1 MSKGKK
7 QSPKK
12 AAAFSLTK
20 EMPTK
25 NNLKNSVAESLKD
38 LVVGAVGGGLAGAA
52 IGKPS
57 LIIGLG
63 TSLIGHY
70 MGSPLATNFGLGMM
84 ASGGY
89 QIGSGAVSGTAT
101 PEGLEGAKERVKD
114 FGANLKQRFYLDKIL
129 PPKAAAAKE
138 ESTNGMGNVQYFNYP
153 SQTTEGVDKGIDMSA
168 LDNLEKEIAK
178 SGEQFQQKQVS
189 GTYDDMSGLDDEKLY

>member
-7 QSPKK
+7 QSHKK

-25 NNLKNSVAESLKD
+25 NNLKNSVAESFKD

-129 PPKAAAAKE
+129 PPKAAAAKQR
-138 ESTNGMGNVQYFNYP
+138 GNHQRY
-153 SQTTEGVDKGIDMSA
+153 G
-168 LDNLEKEIAK
+168 
-178 SGEQFQQKQVS
+178 
-189 GTYDDMSGLDDEKLY
+189 